1 MLDRRLKIQGYDRS
15 LFDFLNSP
23 KYLIMKRL
31 HIAIATQD
39 ITATVQDYTERLGI
53 EPCAIIEGEYA
64 LWRNEFLNVSV
75 RQDPSCQPGT
85 LRHLGWEDSDAT
97 EFITSTDI
105 NGIVWEHF
113 SAQQQA
119 DEIEEIWPA
128 NGYAP

>member
-1 MLDRRLKIQGYDRS
+1 
-15 LFDFLNSP
+15 
-23 KYLIMKRL
+23 MKRL

-39 ITATVQDYTERLGI
+39 ITATVQDYSERLGI
-53 EPCAIIEGEYA
+53 EPCVIIEGDYA

-75 RQDPSCQPGT
+75 RQDSSCQPGA

-97 EFITSTDI
+97 EFTTSTDI

-119 DEIEEIWPA
+119 DEISEVWPA
-128 NGYAP
+128 NGYIPQ